1 MFSMLGTK
9 LVYGLLDGFKTSL
22 LTHSFGGNVGV
33 HTGTIPVSLNNRLGV
48 ESAVDL
54 EVFANTLKDVTR
66 HHKLVTGINSNAGS
80 NLVFLLSR
88 HDFSIGS
95 GDFDSGVKAGLVG
108 GFSDITSETVLGT
121 DRAVV
126 RTLGAVGHT
135 TLGPAK
141 RSSLIEVEKSEFL
154 FKSEPN
160 FFIILS
166 FEGSH
171 GLGTSVGLDRFTG
184 RGPGVAHDKDVI
196 KTIRARTEG
205 IGENSLRIKDDL
217 GVVTGGLVGGRSIE
231 VPLGKTAYAF
241 SLGGRKGAG
250 LGTSVSNSINP
261 NVFSKD
267 LVFRERKAVVTGFDS
282 RVESRLASGGINDT
296 HTNRGTLTSE
306 GRGGR
311 GESSGGADSGEGEK
325 GGVELHR

>member
-1 MFSMLGTK
+1 MFSMLLTK
-9 LVYGLLDGFKTSL
+9 LVNSLLDGFKTSL
-22 LTHSFGGNVGV
+22 LTHGFGRNVGV
-33 HTGTIPVSLNNRLGV
+33 HTGTIPISLNNRLRV

-66 HHKLVTGINSNAGS
+66 HHELITGINSDAGS

-88 HDFSIGS
+88 HDFSVGS
-95 GDFDSGVKAGLVG
+95 RDFDSSVKAGLVG

-126 RTLGAVGHT
+126 RTLGTAGHT
-135 TLGPAK
+135 ALGPAK

-160 FFIILS
+160 FFVVLS
-166 FEGSH
+166 FKGFH
-171 GLGTSVGLDRFTG
+171 GLSTSVGLERIAG

-196 KTIRARTEG
+196 KTISAGTEG
-205 IGENSLRIKDDL
+205 ISENSLRLKDDL
-217 GVVTGGLVGGRSIE
+217 GVVTGSLVGGRSIE
-231 VPLGKTAYAF
+231 VPLGKTGYAF
-241 SLGGRKGAG
+241 SLGSRKSTG
-250 LGTSVSNSINP
+250 LGTSVSGGINP

-267 LVFRERKAVVTGFDS
+267 LVFRERKAVVTCLNS
-282 RVESRLASGGINDT
+282 RIERSLASGRIENR
-296 HTNRGTLTSE
+296 HTNSSTLASE

-311 GESSGGADSGEGEK
+311 GESSGRADGREGEK
-325 GGVELHR
+325 GGVELHC